1 MTIEEA
7 IATGIEYEI
16 AVEHVYGEAAKRFA
30 DPVARKIFLVLAGEE
45 RRHVEYL
52 ESRLEEWQQTGKV
65 TAERLGT
72 AIPSGD
78 AIQASLHKLSR
89 RMAHQDYGD
98 ELAILRKALELEQH
112 ATEFFQKMVTELK
125 ADEQK
130 LFARFVEIEKGHEA
144 IVQAEIDALTG
155 LGFWFDF
162 QEFKLEGA

>member
-7 IATGIEYEI
+7 IRTGIEYEI
-16 AVEHVYGEAAKRFA
+16 AVEHVYAEAAKHFA
-30 DPVARKIFLVLAGEE
+30 DPVARRIFMVLAGEE

-52 ESRLEEWQQTGKV
+52 ESRLEEWTETGKV

-72 AIPSGD
+72 AIPSTETIEAG
-78 AIQASLHKLSR
+78 LRKLSR
-89 RMAHQDYGD
+89 RMAQQDYGD
-98 ELAILRKALELEQH
+98 ELAMLRKALELEQH
-112 ATEFFQKMVTELK
+112 ATEFFEKMVRELR

>member
-7 IATGIEYEI
+7 IKTGIEYEI
-16 AVEHVYGEAAKRFA
+16 AVEHVYAEAAKRFS
-30 DPVARKIFLVLAGEE
+30 DPVARKIFLVLADEE

-52 ESRLEEWQQTGKV
+52 ESRLEEWTETGKV

-72 AIPSGD
+72 AIPSTETIEAG
-78 AIQASLHKLSR
+78 LRKLSR

-98 ELAILRKALELEQH
+98 ELTMLRKALELEQH
-112 ATEFFQKMVTELK
+112 ATEFFKKMVSELK

-144 IVQAEIDALTG
+144 IVQAEIDALRG